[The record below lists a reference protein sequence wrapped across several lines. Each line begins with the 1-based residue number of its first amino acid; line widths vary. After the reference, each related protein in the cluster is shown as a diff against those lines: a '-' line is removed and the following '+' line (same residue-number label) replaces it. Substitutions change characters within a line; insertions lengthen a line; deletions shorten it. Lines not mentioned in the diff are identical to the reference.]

1 MLHGRRLLV
10 ALGLVAVSI
19 VVIAVSDVLGPEHP
33 RRLPFADVTKS
44 YPDLHY
50 PKRALYVFRS
60 RSELD
65 QHLAERTGKQG
76 AQLGRPRLP
85 RIDFGHQ
92 MLIVV
97 AMGARSSTGYA
108 LKLRGIEREGNT
120 TLVRVREI
128 SPTTSQIVAPAI
140 TYPYLALAV
149 PKQDGRTQLRLSGE
163 E

>member
-1 MLHGRRLLV
+1 MPNKRWLLV
-10 ALGLVAVSI
+10 VLGLVGI
-19 VVIAVSDVLGPEHP
+19 GIAVVFVSGVLGPEQS
-33 RRLPFADVTKS
+33 RRLPVTDVTKG

-60 RSELD
+60 RSELE

-76 AQLGRPRLP
+76 PQLRRPRLP
-85 RIDFGHQ
+85 RVDFGHQ

-108 LKLRGIEREGNT
+108 LKLRGIEREDNT
-120 TLVRVREI
+120 TLVRVREV

-140 TYPYLALAV
+140 TYPYLALVV
-149 PKQDGRTQLRLSGE
+149 PRQGGRTQLRLSGE
-163 E
+163 S